1 MREHNVGENVEPKKK
16 LVLVEIV
23 ETEGKK
29 TSARDKYFFCP
40 PKNLQLYRSAKSD
53 DLKFDPIYI

>member
-1 MREHNVGENVEPKKK
+1 LREHNVGENVEPKK
-16 LVLVEIV
+16 LVPVEIV
-23 ETEGKK
+23 ETEKK
-29 TSARDKYFFCP
+29 TSARDKYFFSP

>member
-1 MREHNVGENVEPKKK
+1 MSVKTWNQKKTSAGGNRSNGK
-16 LVLVEIV
+16 
-23 ETEGKK
+23 KK

-40 PKNLQLYRSAKSD
+40 PKKLQLYRSAKSD